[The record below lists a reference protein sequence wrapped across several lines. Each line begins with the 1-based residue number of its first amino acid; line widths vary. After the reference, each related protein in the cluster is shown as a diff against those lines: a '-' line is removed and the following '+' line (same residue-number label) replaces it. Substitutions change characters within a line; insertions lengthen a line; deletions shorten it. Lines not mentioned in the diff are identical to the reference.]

1 MLKCIF
7 VCHLAFEE
15 GRKRVRKSERRRKRE
30 EIEESMREN
39 ERNCTFSSGP
49 QRPIGQVGPWPYQ
62 YLSTPKF
69 KIHSSLPP
77 IILVCA
83 FVFAYIIANMTSSW
97 HLVKL

>member
-1 MLKCIF
+1 MTHLDYNLSDEKGILHKCKD
-7 VCHLAFEE
+7 
-15 GRKRVRKSERRRKRE
+15 GKRVRKSERRRKRE

-69 KIHSSLPP
+69 KNS
-77 IILVCA
+77 
-83 FVFAYIIANMTSSW
+83 F
-97 HLVKL
+97 